1 MYLRALIV
9 WAAILPLAV
18 ANGALRV
25 AWIIPR
31 TGEAVGHVIS
41 CFTLSAAVLAVAW
54 LAIPW
59 IDPPSR
65 RDAWLVGLVWLAATV
80 AFEFGAGRYAFGKT
94 WAELLADY
102 NVVRGRLWVLVL
114 LTTAI
119 APAAAAAWRGVGG
132 GR

>member
-9 WAAILPLAV
+9 WAAIIPLAI

-41 CFTLSAAVLAVAW
+41 CFTLSAAVLVVAW

-59 IDPPSR
+59 IDPPAR

-80 AFEFGAGRYAFGKT
+80 AFEFGAGRLAFGKT
-94 WAELLADY
+94 WGELLADY
-102 NVVRGRLWVLVL
+102 NVLRGRLWVLVL
-114 LTTAI
+114 AATAA
-119 APAAAAAWRGVGG
+119 APAVAAAWRGVSG